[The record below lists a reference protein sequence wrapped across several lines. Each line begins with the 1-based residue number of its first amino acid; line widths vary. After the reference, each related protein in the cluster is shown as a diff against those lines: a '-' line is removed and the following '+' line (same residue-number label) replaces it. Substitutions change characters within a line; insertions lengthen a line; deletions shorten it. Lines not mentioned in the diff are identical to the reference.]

1 METVNTIIAKRDGK
15 ELSSEQISAFVQGT
29 TDGTIPDY
37 QVSALLMAIVLKGMT
52 IAETAQLTDAMAF
65 SGATLNWHGTAH
77 TIDKHSTGGVGDKTS
92 LIVVPLLAA
101 CGAIVCKMS
110 GRGLGHTGGTLDKLE
125 SIPGFRTALTRDEI
139 KDQCSRIGAVL
150 AGQSKELAPADGIL
164 YALRDVTGTVESIP
178 LLVSSIVSKKIAG
191 GAANLIFDVKVGDG
205 AFMNTVEGASLLANT
220 LLLVSQSFGK
230 RAVVVLTDMDQ
241 PLGRTAGNALELR
254 EVIDALNP
262 DSMDSMDTRLYSV
275 CLTLASQSLM
285 LTHAIDQKE
294 AEMRIGHAWKS
305 GAAFIAFQALVKA
318 QHGAESVIN
327 HPNTLPTAPVER
339 VVTSKES
346 GYIARISAKAV
357 GDIVV
362 GLGGGRRI
370 KTDLINHAVGI
381 ETCVHVGSWVTAGQV
396 IFRIHAMDSPDAS
409 VAENN
414 LYKSIA
420 IVAER
425 PSVPD
430 VVHEI
435 RVA

>member
-1 METVNTIIAKRDGK
+1 
-15 ELSSEQISAFVQGT
+15 
-29 TDGTIPDY
+29 
-37 QVSALLMAIVLKGMT
+37 
-52 IAETAQLTDAMAF
+52 
-65 SGATLNWHGTAH
+65 
-77 TIDKHSTGGVGDKTS
+77 
-92 LIVVPLLAA
+92 
-101 CGAIVCKMS
+101 
-110 GRGLGHTGGTLDKLE
+110 
-125 SIPGFRTALTRDEI
+125 
-139 KDQCSRIGAVL
+139 
-150 AGQSKELAPADGIL
+150 
-164 YALRDVTGTVESIP
+164 
-178 LLVSSIVSKKIAG
+178 
-191 GAANLIFDVKVGDG
+191 
-205 AFMNTVEGASLLANT
+205 
-220 LLLVSQSFGK
+220 
-230 RAVVVLTDMDQ
+230 
-241 PLGRTAGNALELR
+241 
-254 EVIDALNP
+254 
-262 DSMDSMDTRLYSV
+262 
-275 CLTLASQSLM
+275 M

>member
-275 CLTLASQSLM
+275 CLTLA
-285 LTHAIDQKE
+285 
-294 AEMRIGHAWKS
+294 
-305 GAAFIAFQALVKA
+305 
-318 QHGAESVIN
+318 
-327 HPNTLPTAPVER
+327 
-339 VVTSKES
+339 
-346 GYIARISAKAV
+346 
-357 GDIVV
+357 
-362 GLGGGRRI
+362 
-370 KTDLINHAVGI
+370 
-381 ETCVHVGSWVTAGQV
+381 
-396 IFRIHAMDSPDAS
+396 
-409 VAENN
+409 
-414 LYKSIA
+414 
-420 IVAER
+420 
-425 PSVPD
+425 
-430 VVHEI
+430 
-435 RVA
+435 